1 MKVTSKGVRSLESPK
16 IMFLRRAGAELQC
29 RGNGH
34 IRRTSVSKKFRA
46 GRTLLRSRRAEMK
59 SSSFVARFKGK
70 NCPNPRGKVDD
81 MGRRVSGTALGEG
94 WQ

>member
-16 IMFLRRAGAELQC
+16 IMFLRRAGAALKC
-29 RGNGH
+29 RGSGH

-59 SSSFVARFKGK
+59 SSSSVARFKGK
-70 NCPNPRGKVDD
+70 NCPNPRGKVDN
-81 MGRRVSGTALGEG
+81 MGRRVSDTALGEG